1 MKNTPSNM
9 KLMIW
14 NCRRDELTRER
25 LGFHSALERRADVI
39 VCPVRRV
46 TPTHVEMAVGSSVPI
61 SEVEALWHLDPP
73 ETLIPEGLP
82 SANLLTM
89 WVHMDAA
96 TTVAWRALWSQLFH
110 IACLS
115 GWDGAGYKPRGA
127 YRIVAQP
134 YAARREWFTDESW
147 ARDLDLGWVGTTQGP
162 IYATRRR
169 LLPLLAA
176 RYRMNDW
183 HRTVPENDVLPIYRR
198 SKIVVN
204 IQRDDCPTLYNIR
217 CFEAFAAG
225 ALVLIKKPN
234 RIEDAGFKDGVHYI
248 GYRSNAE
255 LFALLDFFL
264 ADEAARA
271 SIARAGRELTLHKHT
286 YDQRVGELLQVIG
299 EERRRNARL
308 VRRLSAAKKSY
319 IYCHYYSKH
328 LQLQPVW
335 PHLKRLASSVSPW
348 AVPALAH
355 SLRATW
361 HGWRLLPASDSFRE
375 IPQALHAH
383 PHRQ

>member
-1 MKNTPSNM
+1 M

-25 LGFHSALERRADVI
+25 LGFHSALERCANVI

-82 SANLLTM
+82 SAKLLTL
-89 WVHMDAA
+89 WVHTDAA
-96 TTVAWRALWSQLFH
+96 TTVPWRALWSQLFH

-115 GWDGAGYKPRGA
+115 GWDGTGYKPRGA

-147 ARDLDLGWVGTTQGP
+147 TRDLDIGWVGTVQGP
-162 IYATRRR
+162 IYATRRH

-183 HRTVPENDVLPIYRR
+183 HRSVPESDVLPIYRR
-198 SKIVVN
+198 AKIVVN
-204 IQRDDCPTLYNIR
+204 IQRDDCPTLYNAR

-234 RIEDAGFKDGVHYI
+234 RIEDAGFKDGVHYV
-248 GYRSNAE
+248 GYRSDAE

-264 ADEAARA
+264 AHEAVRG
-271 SIARAGRELTLHKHT
+271 SIARAGRELALHKHT
-286 YDQRVGELLQVIG
+286 YDQRVAELLQVIG

-308 VRRLSAAKKSY
+308 VRRLSAAEKSY

-328 LQLQPVW
+328 RQLHPVW
-335 PHLKRLASSVSPW
+335 PHLKRLASSISPW
-348 AVPALAH
+348 ALPALAH
-355 SLRATW
+355 SLPAAWR
-361 HGWRLLPASDSFRE
+361 GWRLFPESDSFRE

-383 PHRQ
+383 SHRQ

>member
-1 MKNTPSNM
+1 
-9 KLMIW
+9 MIF

-25 LGFHSALERRADVI
+25 LGFHSALERCTDVI

-46 TPTHVEMAVGSSVPI
+46 TPTHIEMAVGSSVPI

-82 SANLLTM
+82 SANLLTL

-96 TTVAWRALWSQLFH
+96 TTVPWRALWSRLFH

-115 GWDGAGYKPRGA
+115 GWDGTGYKPRGA

-134 YAARREWFTDESW
+134 YAARREWFTDESCP
-147 ARDLDLGWVGTTQGP
+147 RDFDIGWVGTIQGS
-162 IYATRRR
+162 IYTTRRR

-183 HRTVPENDVLPIYRR
+183 HRSVPESDVLPIYRR

-204 IQRDDCPTLYNIR
+204 IQSDDCPALYNIR

-225 ALVLIKKPN
+225 ALVCMKKSN

-248 GYRSNAE
+248 GYRSDAE
-255 LFALLDFFL
+255 LFALLDYLL
-264 ADEAARA
+264 ANEPARA
-271 SIARAGRELTLHKHT
+271 SIARAGRELAMRRHT
-286 YDQRVGELLQVIG
+286 YDQRVAELLQVIG
-299 EERRRNARL
+299 EERRRNAL
-308 VRRLSAAKKSY
+308 ARRLSAAERSY
-319 IYCHYYSKH
+319 IYCHYYNKH
-328 LQLQPVW
+328 LHLHPAW
-335 PHLKRLASSVSPW
+335 PHLKKLVSSVSPLTLL
-348 AVPALAH
+348 ALAH
-355 SLRATW
+355 SLRAAW
-361 HGWRLLPASDSFRE
+361 HGWCALSESDSFRE
-375 IPQALHAH
+375 ISQALHAH
-383 PHRQ
+383 DNGQ

>member
-9 KLMIW
+9 KLMIF

-25 LGFHSALERRADVI
+25 LGFHSALERCGDVI

-82 SANLLTM
+82 SANLLTL
-89 WVHMDAA
+89 WVHLDAG
-96 TTVAWRALWSQLFH
+96 TTVPWRALWSRLFH

-115 GWDGAGYKPRGA
+115 GWDGTGYKPRGA
-127 YRIVAQP
+127 YRIVARP
-134 YAARREWFTDESW
+134 YAARREWFTDESCP
-147 ARDLDLGWVGTTQGP
+147 RDFDIGWVGTIQGP
-162 IYATRRR
+162 IYTTRRR

-183 HRTVPENDVLPIYRR
+183 HRSVPESNLLPIYRR

-204 IQRDDCPTLYNIR
+204 IQRDDCPALYNIR

-225 ALVLIKKPN
+225 ALVCMKKPN

-248 GYRSNAE
+248 GYRSDAE
-255 LFALLDFFL
+255 LFALLDYLL
-264 ADEAARA
+264 ANEAART
-271 SIARAGRELTLHKHT
+271 SIARAGRELAMRRHT
-286 YDQRVGELLQVIG
+286 YDQRVAELLQVIG
-299 EERRRNARL
+299 EERRRNAL
-308 VRRLSAAKKSY
+308 ARRLSAAERSY
-319 IYCHYYSKH
+319 IYCHYYNKLLH
-328 LQLQPVW
+328 LHPAW
-335 PHLKRLASSVSPW
+335 PHLKKLVSSVSPL
-348 AVPALAH
+348 ALLALAH
-355 SLRATW
+355 SLRAAW
-361 HGWRLLPASDSFRE
+361 HGWCLLPASDSFRE
-375 IPQALHAH
+375 ISQALHAH
-383 PHRQ
+383 DNGQ

>member
-1 MKNTPSNM
+1 M

-25 LGFHSALERRADVI
+25 LGFHSALERRADVV

-46 TPTHVEMAVGSSVPI
+46 TPTHVEMAVGSSVSI

-73 ETLIPEGLP
+73 ETPIPEGLP
-82 SANLLTM
+82 SSNLLTL

-96 TTVAWRALWSQLFH
+96 TTIPWRALWSRLFH

-115 GWDGAGYKPRGA
+115 GWDGAGYNPLGA
-127 YRIVAQP
+127 YRMVAQP
-134 YAARREWFTDESW
+134 YAARREWFTDENGP
-147 ARDLDLGWVGTTQGP
+147 RDFDIGWVGTVQGK
-162 IYATRRR
+162 IYENRRR

-183 HRTVPENDVLPIYRR
+183 QRRVHESDVLPIYRR

-225 ALVLIKKPN
+225 ALVCMQKPN
-234 RIEDAGFKDGVHYI
+234 RIEEVGFKDGIHYL
-248 GYRSNAE
+248 GYRSDNE
-255 LFALLDFFL
+255 LFALLDYL
-264 ADEAARA
+264 RDNEETRA
-271 SIARAGRELTLHKHT
+271 SIARAGRNLALLRHT
-286 YDQRVGELLQVIG
+286 YDQRVAELLQVIS
-299 EERRRNARL
+299 EERRRNAL
-308 VRRLSAAKKSY
+308 VRRLSASEKSY

-328 LQLQPVW
+328 LRLHPAW
-335 PHLKRLASSVSPW
+335 PHLRKLVSSVSPLILP
-348 AVPALAH
+348 AVAH
-355 SLRATW
+355 SLRAAW
-361 HGWRLLPASDSFRE
+361 HGWCALPSGESFRAMS
-375 IPQALHAH
+375 QALHAH